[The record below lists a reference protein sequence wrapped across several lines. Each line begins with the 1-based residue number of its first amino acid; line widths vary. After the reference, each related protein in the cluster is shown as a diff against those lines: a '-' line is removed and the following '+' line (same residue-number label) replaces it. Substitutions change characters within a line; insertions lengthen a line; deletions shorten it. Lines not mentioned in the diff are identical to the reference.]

1 MNDEVRILL
10 HAGDRGRYAV
20 TTSAVPDG
28 DGDRLGQYR
37 SADLSLGNGTGS
49 GGADLTVLFRSA
61 APSSLGTAVLQAPN
75 GLLMAFAYHA
85 FDEAAMLA
93 FDARITDEYTSFYA
107 GRDIDYLGVFRVS
120 GLGPPCLG
128 EIIVFRGA
136 GSIEEA
142 ERAGNED
149 LPQRIVDI
157 EDECRTLQDREAGR
171 VVLWLL
177 PKESQG

>member
-1 MNDEVRILL
+1 
-10 HAGDRGRYAV
+10 
-20 TTSAVPDG
+20 
-28 DGDRLGQYR
+28 
-37 SADLSLGNGTGS
+37 
-49 GGADLTVLFRSA
+49 
-61 APSSLGTAVLQAPN
+61 
-75 GLLMAFAYHA
+75 
-85 FDEAAMLA
+85 
-93 FDARITDEYTSFYA
+93 
-107 GRDIDYLGVFRVS
+107 VS